1 MKMFTLSEMLSQL
14 EESQFPEPKESM
26 WLKTYSKKELEEL
39 IEAIDTHFIYSYSFT
54 SFFTSK
60 TAIEMDLFLKVREE
74 ILKQIM
80 L

>member
-1 MKMFTLSEMLSQL
+1 
-14 EESQFPEPKESM
+14 M